1 MQSSSRLTIVAAVTG
16 LTAIAAAC
24 GGKAVTR
31 TAAAGS
37 DVDSMM
43 TTGMAM
49 PADDASA
56 FGPLEVGAD
65 WASYVKV
72 NTSPVRSE
80 THGGRLVDTY
90 VNAVGAA
97 AYLADDAAIPVG
109 TVVVKTSHE
118 ADGSEGPTFVMEKR
132 AAGSDPD
139 RDDWW
144 YAIHWATPPE
154 AWRRKL
160 GGPIYWRTPSPKA
173 AYCGECHENYDRG
186 LGGVPEAQRITELP
200 APR

>member
-1 MQSSSRLTIVAAVTG
+1 MQSSFRLALVIGLTG
-16 LTAIAAAC
+16 LTALAAAC

-31 TAAAGS
+31 TGAAGS

-65 WASYVKV
+65 WATYVKM

-97 AYLADDAAIPVG
+97 AYLAEDAAIPVG

-118 ADGSEGPTFVMEKR
+118 ADGSEGPTFGMEKR

-144 YAIHWATPPE
+144 YASHWATPP
-154 AWRRKL
+154 APWRRKP
-160 GGPIYWRTPSPKA
+160 GGPKSGRVS
-173 AYCGECHENYDRG
+173 GEERG
-186 LGGVPEAQRITELP
+186 
-200 APR
+200 